1 MRLIKSNMVEYSSQE
16 IKLFKK
22 LNSPAKIQDYL
33 NTLKH
38 NKKDTWRSPRNVIK
52 HKEAYCIEGAVLAA
66 AILEFHGH
74 KPLIMDI
81 RGVDPD
87 VDHVIA
93 PFKLNGYWGAISKTN
108 YAVLRYREPVYKTLR
123 ELVMSFF
130 HEYFLD
136 SGKKTLR
143 DYSVPLN
150 LDKFKK
156 QNWQTSEKS
165 LENIA
170 EHIDTVK
177 HISIINKKQI
187 KNLRKADSL
196 EIAVGKLREWPK

>member
-1 MRLIKSNMVEYSSQE
+1 MPEYTKTE

-33 NTLKH
+33 NTLKY

-52 HKEAYCIEGAVLAA
+52 HKEAYCIEGAILAA
-66 AILEFHGH
+66 AILEFHGY

-81 RGVDPD
+81 RGAHPD

-93 PFKLNGYWGAISKTN
+93 PFKKNGYWGAISKTN

-123 ELVMSFF
+123 ELVMSYF

-136 SGKKTLR
+136 SGVKTLR
-143 DYSVPLN
+143 DHSVPLN
-150 LDKFKK
+150 LSKFKK
-156 QNWQTSEKS
+156 QNWQTSQKN
-165 LENIA
+165 LEDIA
-170 EHIDTVK
+170 EYIDTIK
-177 HISIINKKQI
+177 HISIINKQQI

-196 EIAVGKLREWPK
+196 EIAVGKLREWPKKR

>member
-1 MRLIKSNMVEYSSQE
+1 MVAYSPQE

-52 HKEAYCIEGAVLAA
+52 HKEAYCIEGAILAA

-81 RGVDPD
+81 RGAHPD

-108 YAVLRYREPVYKTLR
+108 YAVLRYREPIYKTLR
-123 ELVMSFF
+123 ELVMSYF

-136 SGKKTLR
+136 NGIKTLR

-150 LDKFKK
+150 LRKFKK
-156 QNWQTSEKS
+156 YNWQTSEQS
-165 LENIA
+165 LEDIA
-170 EHIDTVK
+170 EYIDTIK
-177 HISIINKKQI
+177 HIPIINKKQI

-196 EIAVGKLREWPK
+196 EIAVGKLREWPKKR